1 MALLKDLDKKYKSDN
16 SARLELSF
24 LMIMKGWIY
33 NNNNEN
39 QLFSDGIDQK
49 PEIID
54 EFRFIRKNFNSIWSF
69 IYFLY
74 CIFSFKNPI
83 STCSSFIKTIK
94 IKRRPLFSNFMC
106 NKSIKQNH
114 GLGLIKK
121 EILIRVVIPTY
132 NRYDSLHNV
141 LRDLENQDYKFFS
154 ITVIDQSTPFQ
165 VNFYDKYDLNIKVIR
180 QEEPKLWRARNKA
193 IIESDETIIAL
204 LDDDSRLD
212 QNWITKHLQ
221 CLDYYDAN
229 ISAGVSVSIKGAKVP
244 ENYSYYR
251 LADQF
256 DTGNAMLYRKVFKSC
271 GLFDEQFEGMRMGDA
286 EFGLR
291 AYQTGFLSISNPEAR
306 RIHLKIGK
314 GGLRQMGSW
323 DGLRPTKIIS
333 PRPIPSVLYFSRK
346 YFGTQKSLKY
356 LLVNI
361 PFSLTIYNNK
371 SKKIAL
377 LISLIFAIIFSPLLL
392 LQIIWSWRIA
402 DKMLKSGPKIPS
414 IE

>member
-33 NNNNEN
+33 NDNNEN

-94 IKRRPLFSNFMC
+94 IKRKPLFSSFMC

-306 RIHLKIGK
+306 RIHLKIDK

-361 PFSLTIYNNK
+361 PFSLTIYSNK

>member
-33 NNNNEN
+33 NDNNEN

-94 IKRRPLFSNFMC
+94 IKRKPLFSSFMC

-141 LRDLENQDYKFFS
+141 LRDLENQDYNFFS

-306 RIHLKIGK
+306 RIHLKIDK

-361 PFSLTIYNNK
+361 PFSLTIYSNK

>member
-1 MALLKDLDKKYKSDN
+1 MALLKGLDKKYKSDN

-33 NNNNEN
+33 NDNNEN

-94 IKRRPLFSNFMC
+94 IKRKPLFSSFMC

-306 RIHLKIGK
+306 RIHLKIDK

-361 PFSLTIYNNK
+361 PFSLTIYKNK

>member
-1 MALLKDLDKKYKSDN
+1 
-16 SARLELSF
+16 
-24 LMIMKGWIY
+24 MIMKGWIY
-33 NNNNEN
+33 NDNNEN

-94 IKRRPLFSNFMC
+94 IKRKPLFSSFMC

-141 LRDLENQDYKFFS
+141 LRDLENQDYNFFS

-306 RIHLKIGK
+306 RIHLKIDK

-361 PFSLTIYNNK
+361 PFSLTIYSNK

-402 DKMLKSGPKIPS
+402 DNMLKSGPKIPS

>member
-1 MALLKDLDKKYKSDN
+1 MALLKDFDKKYKSDN

>member
-1 MALLKDLDKKYKSDN
+1 LALLKDLDKKYKSDN

-33 NNNNEN
+33 NDNNEN

-94 IKRRPLFSNFMC
+94 IKRKPLFSSFMC

-306 RIHLKIGK
+306 RIHLKIDK

-361 PFSLTIYNNK
+361 PFSLTIYSNK

>member
-1 MALLKDLDKKYKSDN
+1 MDLLKYFDKKYKSDN
-16 SARLELSF
+16 SALMELSF

-33 NNNNEN
+33 NKNYEY
-39 QLFSDGIDQK
+39 QLFSNEIDQK
-49 PEIID
+49 PEVID
-54 EFRFIRKNFNSIWSF
+54 EFRSLRKNFNSIWSL

-83 STCSSFIKTIK
+83 NVCFSFIKTIK
-94 IKRRPLFSNFMC
+94 IKRIPLFSGFMG
-106 NKSIKQNH
+106 NKSIKQNN
-114 GLGLIKK
+114 GLGLVKK

-141 LRDLENQDYKFFS
+141 LRDLESQDYQFFS
-154 ITVIDQSTPFQ
+154 ITVIDQSSPFK

-180 QEEPKLWRARNKA
+180 QEEPKLWSARNKA

-221 CLDYYDAN
+221 CLDYYDAD
-229 ISAGVSVSIKGAKVP
+229 ISAGVSISIKGGKVP

-256 DTGNAMLYRKVFKSC
+256 DTGNAMLYRKVFESC

-291 AYQTGFLSISNPEAR
+291 AYQTGFLSISNPEAG
-306 RIHLKIGK
+306 RIHLKIDK

-323 DGLRPTKIIS
+323 DALRPTKIIS

-346 YFGTQKSLKY
+346 YFGTQKTLKY

-361 PFSLTIYNNK
+361 PFSLTFYNNK

-377 LISLIFAIIFSPLLL
+377 LFSLILSIIFSPLLI
-392 LQIIWSWRIA
+392 LQIIWSWKKA
-402 DKMLKSGPKIPS
+402 DKMLKSGPKIPN

>member
-33 NNNNEN
+33 NDNNEN

-94 IKRRPLFSNFMC
+94 IKRKPLFSSFMC

-306 RIHLKIGK
+306 GIHLKIDK

-361 PFSLTIYNNK
+361 PFSLTIYSNK

>member
-94 IKRRPLFSNFMC
+94 IKRKPLFSSFMC

-306 RIHLKIGK
+306 RIHLKIDK

-361 PFSLTIYNNK
+361 PFSLTIYSNK

-402 DKMLKSGPKIPS
+402 DKMLKSGPKIPN